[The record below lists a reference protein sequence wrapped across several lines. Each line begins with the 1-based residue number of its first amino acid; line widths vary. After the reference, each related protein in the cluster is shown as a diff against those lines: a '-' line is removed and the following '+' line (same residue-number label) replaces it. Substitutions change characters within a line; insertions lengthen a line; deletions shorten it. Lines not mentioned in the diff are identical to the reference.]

1 LALNSAPEA
10 QSRSIVIYHEAMPF
24 DPKRLRKIFAGGAVF
39 VFVVAL
45 GFILHGF
52 FKVQEA
58 IPDTSKNIPLGV
70 EKSATGF
77 NLSKSEGGKT
87 LFTIHAASVQQY
99 KEGGRA
105 ALHDV
110 SITVFG
116 RNQDRSDQIYGADF
130 AYDPAAKVVSAE
142 GEVRIDLEAVSALPP
157 AAGQPPAAETKNLIH
172 VKTSALTFNENT
184 GIAQT
189 KAAIEFRVPEGSG
202 SAVGATYDSHGGVLT
217 LKSAVRITS
226 TGPRKATITGQSATV
241 TKNPSRIVMQSAKVE
256 EAQRI
261 ISADKVT
268 VFMGEDS
275 NIERVVGSGN
285 LHASST
291 GAKAYEIN
299 APEGELEMADANQ
312 ARRGVLSG
320 GVTFA
325 SKGDSPAE
333 GRAGKILLTFGTGN
347 RLAKARAQDSVQLK
361 QGPAGKSQELHA
373 AALDLSVKDGRRLE
387 KAVTSGGPAEIV
399 REQAPGKTT
408 ISAGHF
414 ETVFNDQNRPVSLY
428 GTPDAKIVD
437 TVPGKPDRILT
448 SRELTAKFNDK
459 GEIISADQT
468 GDFHYQEGTQTASAE
483 RARYAAAEE
492 TILLSGSPRV
502 VDATQGVTLT
512 ADSIQLNRK
521 TRNAFAQDNVKT
533 TYSKMSAQPGGAM
546 LGSADP
552 IHVTGS
558 TATLNSATGVAR
570 YAKARLWQGP
580 NIVEAPTINFD
591 RAKRSLQAQGG
602 QGGRVASVFVQKD
615 KNGKLTPVNVTSDRL
630 SYVDAER
637 RAVFSGNVVVRAQDA
652 TITSASVQIILLPKK
667 GQTENQSASQLER
680 IEAQGDIKIEQGSR
694 KATGNKLVYTAAEEK
709 MVLTGTPG
717 KLPSIFD
724 AERGQISGDSL
735 TFFTHDGRVLVGS
748 GETSKTEIPNRIPDA
763 GKK

>member
-1 LALNSAPEA
+1 
-10 QSRSIVIYHEAMPF
+10 MPF
-24 DPKRLRKIFAGGAVF
+24 DPKRLRKVFAGGAVF

-45 GFILHGF
+45 GFYLHGV
-52 FKVQEA
+52 FKPQEA
-58 IPDTSKNIPLGV
+58 IPDTSKNIPSGV

-130 AYDPAAKVVSAE
+130 AYDPVAKVVSAE
-142 GEVRIDLEAVSALPP
+142 GEVRIDLEAVSAAATP
-157 AAGQPPAAETKNLIH
+157 AGGPAAETKNLIH

-189 KAAIEFRVPEGSG
+189 KAAIEFRVSEGNG
-202 SAVGATYDSHGGVLT
+202 SAMGATYDSHGGVLT

-226 TGPRKATITGQSATV
+226 TGPRQATITGQSATI
-241 TKNPSRIVMQSAKVE
+241 TKNPTRVVMQYAKVE
-256 EAQRI
+256 ELQRV

-268 VFMGEDS
+268 VFMNDDN
-275 NIERVVGSGN
+275 NIERVVGTGN

-291 GAKAYEIN
+291 GAKAFEIN
-299 APEGELEMADANQ
+299 ALEGELEMADENQ
-312 ARRGVLSG
+312 AQRGVLSG
-320 GVTFA
+320 GVTFL

-333 GRAGKILLTFGTGN
+333 GKAGKILLAFGAGN
-347 RLAKARAQDSVQLK
+347 RLTKARAQDSVQLK

-387 KAVTSGGPAEIV
+387 KAITSGGPAEIV
-399 REQAPGKTT
+399 REQTPGKTT

-414 ETVFNDQNRPVSLY
+414 ETIFNDQNRPVSLY
-428 GTPDAKIVD
+428 GTPDTKIVD

-448 SRELTAKFNDK
+448 SRELTAKFNEK
-459 GEIISADQT
+459 GEIVSADQT
-468 GDFHYQEGTQTASAE
+468 GDFHYQEGTQTASSE
-483 RARYAAAEE
+483 RARYSAAEE
-492 TILLSGSPRV
+492 MILLSGSPRV
-502 VDATQGVTLT
+502 VDASQGISLT
-512 ADSIQLNRK
+512 ADSIELNRK
-521 TRNAFAQDNVKT
+521 TRSAFAQDNVKT
-533 TYSKMSAQPGGAM
+533 TYSKMGAQPGGAM

-558 TATLNSATGVAR
+558 TATMNSATGVAR

-580 NIVEAPTINFD
+580 NIVEAPTISFD
-591 RAKRSLQAQGG
+591 RTKRSLQAQGG
-602 QGGRVASVFVQKD
+602 QGGHVASVFVQKD
-615 KNGKLTPVNVTSDRL
+615 KNGKLTPVNVTSDQL

-652 TITSASVQIILLPKK
+652 TITSDSVQVILLPKK
-667 GQTENQSASQLER
+667 GQAENQSASQLER

-694 KATGNKLVYTAAEEK
+694 KAAGNKLVYTAAEEK

-763 GKK
+763 SKK

>member
-1 LALNSAPEA
+1 MA
-10 QSRSIVIYHEAMPF
+10 F

-39 VFVVAL
+39 VFIIAL
-45 GFILHGF
+45 GFYLHGV
-52 FKVQEA
+52 FKPQEV
-58 IPDTSKNIPLGV
+58 IPDTHTNIPSGV

-130 AYDPAAKVVSAE
+130 AYDPAAKVVTAE
-142 GEVRIDLEAVSALPP
+142 GEVRIDLEAVSA
-157 AAGQPPAAETKNLIH
+157 AATPGGGPAAETKNLIH
-172 VKTSALTFNENT
+172 VKTSGLTFNENT

-189 KAAIEFRVPEGSG
+189 KAAIEFRVPEGDG

-217 LKSAVRITS
+217 LRSAVRLTS
-226 TGPRKATITGQSATV
+226 TGPRKATITGQSAII
-241 TKNPSRIVMQSAKVE
+241 TKNPSKVVMQSAKVE
-256 EAQRI
+256 EPQRV

-268 VFMGEDS
+268 VFLNEDN

-285 LHASST
+285 LHAVST
-291 GAKAYEIN
+291 GAKAFEIN
-299 APEGELEMADANQ
+299 APEGELEMAEANQ
-312 ARRGVLSG
+312 ARKGVLSG

-333 GRAGKILLTFGTGN
+333 GKAGKILLTFGAANQLT
-347 RLAKARAQDSVQLK
+347 KARAEESVQLK
-361 QGPAGKSQELHA
+361 QGPAGKSQELHTV
-373 AALDLSVKDGRRLE
+373 ALDISVKNGRKLE

-428 GTPDAKIVD
+428 GTPDAKIID
-437 TVPGKPDRILT
+437 AVPGKPDRVLT
-448 SRELTAKFNDK
+448 SHELTAKFNDK
-459 GEIISADQT
+459 GEIVSADQT
-468 GDFHYQEGTQTASAE
+468 GDFHYQEGTETASAE
-483 RARYAAAEE
+483 RAKYAAAEE

-502 VDATQGVTLT
+502 VDATQGIALT

-533 TYSKMSAQPGGAM
+533 TYSKMTAQPGGAM

-558 TATLNSATGVAR
+558 SATMNSATGVAR
-570 YAKARLWQGP
+570 YTKARLWQGP
-580 NIVEAPTINFD
+580 NIVEAPTISFD
-591 RAKRSLQAQGG
+591 RTKRSLQAQGG
-602 QGGRVASVFVQKD
+602 QSGHVASVFVQKD

-630 SYVDAER
+630 SYVDTER
-637 RAVFSGNVVVRAQDA
+637 KAVFSGNVVVRAQDV
-652 TITSASVQIILLPKK
+652 TITSATVQVILLPNKNQAQN
-667 GQTENQSASQLER
+667 QTASQLDR

-694 KATGNKLVYTAAEEK
+694 KAAGNKLVYTAAEEK
-709 MVLTGTPG
+709 MVLTGTPE

-748 GETSKTEIPNRIPDA
+748 GETSKTETPNRIPDA
-763 GKK
+763 SKK

>member
-1 LALNSAPEA
+1 MA
-10 QSRSIVIYHEAMPF
+10 F
-24 DPKRLRKIFAGGAVF
+24 DPKRLRIIFAGGAVF

-45 GFILHGF
+45 GFYLHGV
-52 FKVQEA
+52 FKPQEV
-58 IPDTSKNIPLGV
+58 IPAAPKNIPSGV

-99 KEGGRA
+99 KEGGKA

-110 SITVFG
+110 TITVFG

-130 AYDPAAKVVSAE
+130 AYDPAAKIVTAE
-142 GEVRIDLEAVSALPP
+142 GEVRIDLEAVSSAATP
-157 AAGQPPAAETKNLIH
+157 AGGAAAETKDLIH

-189 KAAIEFRVPEGSG
+189 KAAIEFRVPEANG

-217 LKSAVRITS
+217 LKSAVRVTS
-226 TGPRKATITGQSATV
+226 TGPRKATITGQSATI
-241 TKNPSRIVMQSAKVE
+241 TKNPSKVVMQYARVE
-256 EAQRI
+256 EPQRVV
-261 ISADKVT
+261 SADKVT
-268 VFMGEDS
+268 VFMNDD
-275 NIERVVGSGN
+275 NDIERVVGSGN
-285 LHASST
+285 LHAVSR
-291 GAKAYEIN
+291 GAKAFEVS

-312 ARRGVLSG
+312 ARKGILSG

-333 GRAGKILLTFGTGN
+333 GKAGKILLTFGDGN
-347 RLAKARAQDSVQLK
+347 RLTKARAEDSVQLK

-373 AALDLSVKDGRRLE
+373 AALDVSVKNGRKLE

-437 TVPGKPDRILT
+437 TVPGKPDRVL
-448 SRELTAKFNDK
+448 SSHELTAKFNDK
-459 GEIISADQT
+459 GEIVSADQS

-483 RARYAAAEE
+483 RAKYMAADE

-502 VDATQGVTLT
+502 VDATQGITLT

-558 TATLNSATGVAR
+558 SATMNSATGVAR

-580 NIVEAPTINFD
+580 NIVEAPTISFD
-591 RAKRSLQAQGG
+591 RTKRSLQAQSG
-602 QGGRVASVFVQKD
+602 QGGHVASVFVQKD

-637 RAVFSGNVVVRAQDA
+637 RAVFSGNVIVRAQDVS
-652 TITSASVQIILLPKK
+652 ITSATVQVILLPNKSQAQN
-667 GQTENQSASQLER
+667 QTASQLDR
-680 IEAQGDIKIEQGSR
+680 IEAQGDIKIEQGGR

-709 MVLTGTPG
+709 MVLTGTPE

-748 GETSKTEIPNRIPDA
+748 GETSKAETPNRIPDA
-763 GKK
+763 SKK

>member
-1 LALNSAPEA
+1 
-10 QSRSIVIYHEAMPF
+10 MPF
-24 DPKRLRKIFAGGAVF
+24 DPKRLRKVFAGGAVF
-39 VFVVAL
+39 VFIVAL
-45 GFILHGF
+45 GFYLHGV
-52 FKVQEA
+52 FKPQEA
-58 IPDTSKNIPLGV
+58 IPDTPKNIPSGV

-130 AYDPAAKVVSAE
+130 AYDPVAKVVSAE
-142 GEVRIDLEAVSALPP
+142 GEVRIDLEAVSA
-157 AAGQPPAAETKNLIH
+157 AATPSGGPAAETKNLIH

-189 KAAIEFRVPEGSG
+189 KAAIEFRVPEGNG

-226 TGPRKATITGQSATV
+226 TGPRKATITGQSATI
-241 TKNPSRIVMQSAKVE
+241 TKNPTRVVMQYAKVE
-256 EAQRI
+256 ELQRV

-268 VFMGEDS
+268 VFMSDDN
-275 NIERVVGSGN
+275 NIERVVGTGN

-291 GAKAYEIN
+291 GAKAFEIN
-299 APEGELEMADANQ
+299 APEGELEMAVANQ
-312 ARRGVLSG
+312 AQRGVLSG
-320 GVTFA
+320 GVTFL

-333 GRAGKILLTFGTGN
+333 GKAGKILLAFGAGN
-347 RLAKARAQDSVQLK
+347 RLTKARAQDSVQLK

-387 KAVTSGGPAEIV
+387 KAVTSGGPAEII
-399 REQAPGKTT
+399 REQTPGKTT

-414 ETVFNDQNRPVSLY
+414 ETIFNDQNRPVSLY
-428 GTPDAKIVD
+428 GTPDTKIVD
-437 TVPGKPDRILT
+437 TVPGKPDRVLT

-459 GEIISADQT
+459 GEIVSADQT
-468 GDFHYQEGTQTASAE
+468 GDFHYQEGTQTASSE
-483 RARYAAAEE
+483 RAKYSAAEE
-492 TILLSGSPRV
+492 MILLSGSPRV
-502 VDATQGVTLT
+502 VDASHGITLT
-512 ADSIQLNRK
+512 ADSIELNRK

-558 TATLNSATGVAR
+558 TATMNSTTGVAR

-580 NIVEAPTINFD
+580 NIVEAPTISFD
-591 RAKRSLQAQGG
+591 RTKRSLQARGG

-615 KNGKLTPVNVTSDRL
+615 KNGKLTPVTVTSDRL

-637 RAVFSGNVVVRAQDA
+637 RAVFSGNVVVRAQDVI
-652 TITSASVQIILLPKK
+652 ITSATVQVVLLPKR
-667 GQTENQSASQLER
+667 GQAENQSASQLER
-680 IEAQGDIKIEQGSR
+680 IEAQGDIQIEQGSR
-694 KATGNKLVYTAAEEK
+694 KATGNKLVYTAADEK

-763 GKK
+763 SKK

>member
-1 LALNSAPEA
+1 M
-10 QSRSIVIYHEAMPF
+10 VF
-24 DPKRLRKIFAGGAVF
+24 DPKRLRKLFAGGAVL

-45 GFILHGF
+45 GFYLRGF
-52 FKVQEA
+52 VKPQET
-58 IPDTSKNIPLGV
+58 IPDTPKNIPSGV
-70 EKSATGF
+70 ERSATGF

-105 ALHDV
+105 VLHDV

-130 AYDPAAKVVSAE
+130 AYDPAAKIVSAE
-142 GEVRIDLEAVSALPP
+142 GEVRIDLEAVSAMAANP
-157 AAGQPPAAETKNLIH
+157 ANGPAAETKNLIH

-189 KAAIEFRVPEGSG
+189 KAAIEFRVPEGNG

-217 LKSAVRITS
+217 LKSAVRLTS
-226 TGPRKATITGQSATV
+226 TGLRKATITGQNATI
-241 TKNPSRIVMQSAKVE
+241 TKNPSKIVMQSAKVE
-256 EAQRI
+256 ELQRV

-268 VFMGEDS
+268 VFLDDDK

-291 GAKAYEIN
+291 GAKAFEIN
-299 APEGELEMADANQ
+299 APEGELEMAGANQ

-320 GVTFA
+320 GVTFL
-325 SKGDSPAE
+325 SKSDSPAE
-333 GRAGKILLTFGTGN
+333 GKAGRILLTFGGGN
-347 RLAKARAQDSVQLK
+347 QLTKARAEDSVQLK
-361 QGPAGKSQELHA
+361 QGQAGKSQELHA
-373 AALDLSVKDGRRLE
+373 VALDLSVKDGRRLE
-387 KAVTSGGPAEIV
+387 KAVTSAGPAEII
-399 REQAPGKTT
+399 REQASGKTT

-414 ETVFNDQNRPVSLY
+414 ETAFNDQNRPVSLY

-468 GDFHYQEGTQTASAE
+468 GSFHYQEGTQTASAE
-483 RARYAAAEE
+483 RAKYEAADEM
-492 TILLSGSPRV
+492 IMLSGSPRV
-502 VDATQGVTLT
+502 VDATQGIILT
-512 ADSIQLNRK
+512 ADTIQLNRK
-521 TRNAFAQDNVKT
+521 TRKAFAQNNVKT

-558 TATLNSATGVAR
+558 SANLNSATGVAR
-570 YAKARLWQGP
+570 YTKARLWQGP
-580 NIVEAPTINFD
+580 NIVEAPTISFD
-591 RAKRSLQAQGG
+591 RTKRGLQAQGG
-602 QGGRVASVFVQKD
+602 QGGHVASVFVQKD

-652 TITSASVQIILLPKK
+652 TISSASVQVILLPKN
-667 GQTENQSASQLER
+667 GQAENQSASQLER

-694 KATGNKLVYTAAEEK
+694 KAAGNKLVYTAAEEK

-735 TFFTHDGRVLVGS
+735 TFFTRDGRVLVGN

-763 GKK
+763 SKK

>member
-1 LALNSAPEA
+1 
-10 QSRSIVIYHEAMPF
+10 MPF
-24 DPKRLRKIFAGGAVF
+24 DPKRLRKVFAGGAVM
-39 VFVVAL
+39 VFIIAL
-45 GFILHGF
+45 GFYLHGF
-52 FKVQEA
+52 FNPQETL
-58 IPDTSKNIPLGV
+58 PDTPKNIPSGV

-130 AYDPAAKVVSAE
+130 AYDPAAKVVTAE
-142 GEVRIDLEAVSALPP
+142 GEVRIDLEAVSASTTL
-157 AAGQPPAAETKNLIH
+157 GQPSAAETKNLIH
-172 VKTSALTFNENT
+172 VKTSGLTFNENT

-189 KAAIEFRVPEGSG
+189 KAAIEFRVPEGNG

-217 LKSAVRITS
+217 LKSAVRLTS
-226 TGPRKATITGQSATV
+226 TRPRKATITGQSATI
-241 TKNPSRIVMQSAKVE
+241 TKNPSKVVMQSAKVE
-256 EAQRI
+256 ELQRV

-268 VFMGEDS
+268 VFLGDDN
-275 NIERVVGSGN
+275 NIERVIGSGN
-285 LHASST
+285 LHAVST
-291 GAKAYEIN
+291 GAKPFEVS
-299 APEGELEMADANQ
+299 APEGELEMADGNQ

-333 GRAGKILLTFGTGN
+333 GKAGRILLTFGAEN
-347 RLAKARAQDSVQLK
+347 RLSKARAQDSVQLK

-373 AALDLSVKDGRRLE
+373 VALDLSVKDGRRLE

-414 ETVFNDQNRPVSLY
+414 ETLFNDQNRPVSLY

-437 TVPGKPDRILT
+437 TAPGKPDRILT

-483 RARYAAAEE
+483 RAKYAAAEE

-502 VDATQGVTLT
+502 IDANQGITLT

-521 TRNAFAQDNVKT
+521 TRNASAQDNVKT
-533 TYSKMSAQPGGAM
+533 TYSKMTAQPGGAM

-558 TATLNSATGVAR
+558 SATMNSGTGVAR
-570 YAKARLWQGP
+570 YTKARLWQGP
-580 NIVEAPTINFD
+580 NIVEAPTISFD
-591 RAKRSLQAQGG
+591 RTKRSLQAQGG
-602 QGGRVASVFVQKD
+602 QGGQVASVFVQKD

-630 SYVDAER
+630 SYVDADR
-637 RAVFSGNVVVRAQDA
+637 RAVFNGNVVVRAQDVTISSA
-652 TITSASVQIILLPKK
+652 TVQVILLPNKSQ
-667 GQTENQSASQLER
+667 GQNQTASQLDR

-694 KATGNKLVYTAAEEK
+694 KAGWEQALIY
-709 MVLTGTPG
+709 
-717 KLPSIFD
+717 
-724 AERGQISGDSL
+724 RC
-735 TFFTHDGRVLVGS
+735 
-748 GETSKTEIPNRIPDA
+748 
-763 GKK
+763 

>member
-1 LALNSAPEA
+1 
-10 QSRSIVIYHEAMPF
+10 MPF

-39 VFVVAL
+39 VFVIAL
-45 GFILHGF
+45 GFYLRGI
-52 FKVQEA
+52 FKPQET
-58 IPDTSKNIPLGV
+58 IPDTPRNIPSGV

-130 AYDPAAKVVSAE
+130 AYDPVAKVVSAE
-142 GEVRIDLEAVSALPP
+142 GEVRIDLEAVSTAATP
-157 AAGQPPAAETKNLIH
+157 AAGPAEETRNLIH

-189 KAAIEFRVPEGSG
+189 KAAIEFRVPEGNG

-226 TGPRKATITGQSATV
+226 TGPRKATITGQSATI

-256 EAQRI
+256 ELQRV

-268 VFMGEDS
+268 VFMGDDN

-291 GAKAYEIN
+291 GAKAFEIN
-299 APEGELEMADANQ
+299 APEGELEMAGANQ
-312 ARRGVLSG
+312 ARRGILSG

-325 SKGDSPAE
+325 SKGNSPAE
-333 GRAGKILLTFGTGN
+333 GKAGKILLTFAADN
-347 RLAKARAQDSVQLK
+347 RLSKARAEDSVQLK

-373 AALDLSVKDGRRLE
+373 VALDLSVKDGRRLE

-399 REQAPGKTT
+399 RDQAPGKTT

-437 TVPGKPDRILT
+437 SVPGKPDRILT

-483 RARYAAAEE
+483 RAKYAAAEE
-492 TILLSGSPRV
+492 TIVLSGSPRV
-502 VDATQGVTLT
+502 IDANQGITLT
-512 ADSIQLNRK
+512 AESIQLNRK
-521 TRNAFAQDNVKT
+521 SRNAFAQDNVKT
-533 TYSKMSAQPGGAM
+533 TYSKMGAQPGGAM

-558 TATLNSATGVAR
+558 SATMNSATGVAR
-570 YAKARLWQGP
+570 YTKARLWQGP
-580 NIVEAPTINFD
+580 NIVEAPTISFD
-591 RAKRSLQAQGG
+591 RTKRSLQAQGG

-637 RAVFSGNVVVRAQDA
+637 RAVFSGNVVVHAQDA
-652 TITSASVQIILLPKK
+652 MITSATVQVILLPKK
-667 GQTENQSASQLER
+667 GQAENQSASQLER

-709 MVLTGTPG
+709 MVLTGTPE

-735 TFFTHDGRVLVGS
+735 TFFTHDGRVLVDS

>member
-1 LALNSAPEA
+1 
-10 QSRSIVIYHEAMPF
+10 MPF

-39 VFVVAL
+39 VFVIAL
-45 GFILHGF
+45 GFYLRGI
-52 FKVQEA
+52 FKPQET
-58 IPDTSKNIPLGV
+58 IPDTPRNIPSGV

-130 AYDPAAKVVSAE
+130 AYDPVAKVVSAE
-142 GEVRIDLEAVSALPP
+142 GEVRIDLEAVSTAATP
-157 AAGQPPAAETKNLIH
+157 AAGSAEETRNLIH

-189 KAAIEFRVPEGSG
+189 KAAIEFRVPEGNG

-226 TGPRKATITGQSATV
+226 TGPRKATITGQSATI
-241 TKNPSRIVMQSAKVE
+241 TKNPSRIVMQSAKAE
-256 EAQRI
+256 ELQRV

-268 VFMGEDS
+268 VFMDDDN

-291 GAKAYEIN
+291 GAKAFEIN
-299 APEGELEMADANQ
+299 APEGELEMAGANQ
-312 ARRGVLSG
+312 ARRGILSG

-325 SKGDSPAE
+325 SKGNSPAE
-333 GRAGKILLTFGTGN
+333 GKAGKILLTFAADN
-347 RLAKARAQDSVQLK
+347 RLSKARAEDSVQLK

-373 AALDLSVKDGRRLE
+373 VALDLSVKDGRRLE

-437 TVPGKPDRILT
+437 SVPGKPDRILK

-483 RARYAAAEE
+483 RAKYAAAEE
-492 TILLSGSPRV
+492 TIVLSVSPRV
-502 VDATQGVTLT
+502 IDANQGITLT
-512 ADSIQLNRK
+512 AESIQLNRK
-521 TRNAFAQDNVKT
+521 SRNAFAQDNVKT
-533 TYSKMSAQPGGAM
+533 TYSKMGAQPGGAM

-558 TATLNSATGVAR
+558 SATMNSSTGVAR
-570 YAKARLWQGP
+570 YTKARLWQGP
-580 NIVEAPTINFD
+580 NIVEAPTISFD
-591 RAKRSLQAQGG
+591 RTKRSLQAQGG

-637 RAVFSGNVVVRAQDA
+637 RAVFSGNVVVHAQDA
-652 TITSASVQIILLPKK
+652 MITSATVQVILLPKK
-667 GQTENQSASQLER
+667 GQAENQSASQLER

-709 MVLTGTPG
+709 MVLTGTPE

-735 TFFTHDGRVLVGS
+735 TFFTHDGRVLVDS

>member
-1 LALNSAPEA
+1 M
-10 QSRSIVIYHEAMPF
+10 VF
-24 DPKRLRKIFAGGAVF
+24 DPKRLRKLFAGGAVL

-45 GFILHGF
+45 GFYLRGF
-52 FKVQEA
+52 VKPQET
-58 IPDTSKNIPLGV
+58 IPDTPKNIPSGV
-70 EKSATGF
+70 ERSATGF

-105 ALHDV
+105 VLHDV

-130 AYDPAAKVVSAE
+130 AYDPAAKIVSAE
-142 GEVRIDLEAVSALPP
+142 GEVRIDLEAVSAIAANP
-157 AAGQPPAAETKNLIH
+157 ANGPAAETKNLIH

-189 KAAIEFRVPEGSG
+189 KAAIEFRVPEGNG

-217 LKSAVRITS
+217 LKSAVRLTS
-226 TGPRKATITGQSATV
+226 TGLRKATITGQNATI
-241 TKNPSRIVMQSAKVE
+241 TKNPSKIVMQSAKVE
-256 EAQRI
+256 ELQRV

-268 VFMGEDS
+268 VFLDDDN

-291 GAKAYEIN
+291 GAKAFEIN
-299 APEGELEMADANQ
+299 APEGELEMAGANQ

-320 GVTFA
+320 GVTFL
-325 SKGDSPAE
+325 SKSDSPAE
-333 GRAGKILLTFGTGN
+333 GKAGRILLTFGGGN
-347 RLAKARAQDSVQLK
+347 QLTKARAEDSVQLK
-361 QGPAGKSQELHA
+361 QGQAGKSQELHA
-373 AALDLSVKDGRRLE
+373 VALDLSVKDGRRLE
-387 KAVTSGGPAEIV
+387 KAVTSAGPAEII
-399 REQAPGKTT
+399 REQASGKTT

-414 ETVFNDQNRPVSLY
+414 ETAFNDQNRPVSLY

-468 GDFHYQEGTQTASAE
+468 GSFHYQEGTQTASAE
-483 RARYAAAEE
+483 RAKYEAADEM
-492 TILLSGSPRV
+492 IMLSGSPRV
-502 VDATQGVTLT
+502 VDATQGIILT
-512 ADSIQLNRK
+512 ADTIQLNRK
-521 TRNAFAQDNVKT
+521 TRKAFAQNNVKT

-558 TATLNSATGVAR
+558 SANLNSATGVAR
-570 YAKARLWQGP
+570 YTKARLWQGP
-580 NIVEAPTINFD
+580 NIVEAPTISFD
-591 RAKRSLQAQGG
+591 RTKRGLQAQGG
-602 QGGRVASVFVQKD
+602 QGGHVASVFVQKD

-652 TITSASVQIILLPKK
+652 TISSASVQVILLPKN
-667 GQTENQSASQLER
+667 GQAENQSASQLER

-694 KATGNKLVYTAAEEK
+694 KAAGNKLVYTAAEEK

-735 TFFTHDGRVLVGS
+735 TFFTHDGRVLVGN

-763 GKK
+763 SKK

>member
-1 LALNSAPEA
+1 
-10 QSRSIVIYHEAMPF
+10 MPF
-24 DPKRLRKIFAGGAVF
+24 DPKRLRKVFAGGAVM
-39 VFVVAL
+39 VFVIAL
-45 GFILHGF
+45 GFYLRGF
-52 FKVQEA
+52 FKPQETL
-58 IPDTSKNIPLGV
+58 PDTPKNIPSGV

-116 RNQDRSDQIYGADF
+116 RNQDRSDQIYGSDF
-130 AYDPAAKVVSAE
+130 AYDPAAKVVTAE
-142 GEVRIDLEAVSALPP
+142 GEVRIDLEAVSASTTP
-157 AAGQPPAAETKNLIH
+157 GQPSAAETKNLIH
-172 VKTSALTFNENT
+172 VKTSGLTFNENT

-189 KAAIEFRVPEGSG
+189 KAAIEFRVPEGNG

-217 LKSAVRITS
+217 LKSAVRLTS
-226 TGPRKATITGQSATV
+226 TGPRKATITGQSATI
-241 TKNPSRIVMQSAKVE
+241 TKNPSKVVMQSAKVE
-256 EAQRI
+256 ELQRV

-268 VFMGEDS
+268 VFLGDDN

-285 LHASST
+285 LHAVST
-291 GAKAYEIN
+291 GAKPFEVS
-299 APEGELEMADANQ
+299 APEGELEMADTNQ

-333 GRAGKILLTFGTGN
+333 GKAGKILLTFGAEN
-347 RLAKARAQDSVQLK
+347 RLSKARAQDSVQLK

-373 AALDLSVKDGRRLE
+373 VALDLSVKDGHRLE
-387 KAVTSGGPAEIV
+387 KAITSGGPAEIV

-414 ETVFNDQNRPVSLY
+414 ETVFNNQNRPVSLY
-428 GTPDAKIVD
+428 GTPDAKIID
-437 TVPGKPDRILT
+437 TAPGKPDRILT
-448 SRELTAKFNDK
+448 SRELTAKFNDR

-483 RARYAAAEE
+483 RAKYVAAEE

-502 VDATQGVTLT
+502 IDSNQGITLT

-521 TRNAFAQDNVKT
+521 TRNASAQENVKT
-533 TYSKMSAQPGGAM
+533 TYSKMTAQPGGAM

-558 TATLNSATGVAR
+558 SATMNSATGVAR
-570 YAKARLWQGP
+570 YTKARLWQGP
-580 NIVEAPTINFD
+580 NIVEAPTISFD
-591 RAKRSLQAQGG
+591 RTKRSLQAQGG
-602 QGGRVASVFVQKD
+602 QSGHVASVFVQKD
-615 KNGKLTPVNVTSDRL
+615 KNGKQTPVNVTSDRL
-630 SYVDAER
+630 SYVDADR
-637 RAVFSGNVVVRAQDA
+637 RAVFSGNVVVRAQDVTISSA
-652 TITSASVQIILLPKK
+652 TVQVILLPNKSQ
-667 GQTENQSASQLER
+667 GQNQTASQLDR

-694 KATGNKLVYTAAEEK
+694 KAAGNKLLYTAAEEK
-709 MVLTGTPG
+709 MVLTGTPE

-763 GKK
+763 SKK

>member
-1 LALNSAPEA
+1 M
-10 QSRSIVIYHEAMPF
+10 VF
-24 DPKRLRKIFAGGAVF
+24 DPKRLRKLFAGGAVL

-45 GFILHGF
+45 GFYLRGF
-52 FKVQEA
+52 VKPQET
-58 IPDTSKNIPLGV
+58 IPDTPKNIPSGV
-70 EKSATGF
+70 ERSATGF

-105 ALHDV
+105 VLHDV

-130 AYDPAAKVVSAE
+130 AYDPAAKIVSAE
-142 GEVRIDLEAVSALPP
+142 GEVRIDLEAVSAMAANP
-157 AAGQPPAAETKNLIH
+157 ANGPAAETKNLIH

-189 KAAIEFRVPEGSG
+189 KAAIEFRVPEGNG

-217 LKSAVRITS
+217 LKSAVRLTS
-226 TGPRKATITGQSATV
+226 TGLRKATITGQNATI
-241 TKNPSRIVMQSAKVE
+241 TKNPSKIVMQSAKVE
-256 EAQRI
+256 ELQRV

-268 VFMGEDS
+268 VFLDDDN

-291 GAKAYEIN
+291 GAKAFEIN
-299 APEGELEMADANQ
+299 APEGELEMAGANQ

-320 GVTFA
+320 GVTFL
-325 SKGDSPAE
+325 SKSDSPAE
-333 GRAGKILLTFGTGN
+333 GKAGRILLTFGGGN
-347 RLAKARAQDSVQLK
+347 QLTKARAEDSVQLK
-361 QGPAGKSQELHA
+361 QGLAGKSQELHA
-373 AALDLSVKDGRRLE
+373 VALDLSVKDGRRLE
-387 KAVTSGGPAEIV
+387 KAVTSAGPAEII
-399 REQAPGKTT
+399 REQASGKTT

-414 ETVFNDQNRPVSLY
+414 ETAFNDQNRPVSLY

-468 GDFHYQEGTQTASAE
+468 GSFHYQEGTQTASAE
-483 RARYAAAEE
+483 RAKYEAADEM
-492 TILLSGSPRV
+492 IMLSGSPRV
-502 VDATQGVTLT
+502 VDATQGIILT
-512 ADSIQLNRK
+512 ADTIQLNRK
-521 TRNAFAQDNVKT
+521 TRKAFAQNNVKT

-558 TATLNSATGVAR
+558 SANLNSATGVAR
-570 YAKARLWQGP
+570 YTKARLWQGP
-580 NIVEAPTINFD
+580 NIVEAPTISFD
-591 RAKRSLQAQGG
+591 RTKRGLQAQGG
-602 QGGRVASVFVQKD
+602 QGGHVASVFVQKD

-652 TITSASVQIILLPKK
+652 TISSASVQVILLPKN
-667 GQTENQSASQLER
+667 GQAENQSASQLER

-694 KATGNKLVYTAAEEK
+694 KAAGNKLVYTAAEEK

-735 TFFTHDGRVLVGS
+735 TFFTRDGRVLVGN

-763 GKK
+763 SKK

>member
-1 LALNSAPEA
+1 
-10 QSRSIVIYHEAMPF
+10 MPF

-45 GFILHGF
+45 GFYLLGV
-52 FKVQEA
+52 FKPQEV
-58 IPDTSKNIPLGV
+58 IRETPKNIPSGV

-142 GEVRIDLEAVSALPP
+142 GEVRIDLEAVSASP
-157 AAGQPPAAETKNLIH
+157 ASAGQLPVAETKNLIH

-189 KAAIEFRVPEGSG
+189 KAAIEFRVPEGNG

-226 TGPRKATITGQSATV
+226 TGPRKATITGQSATI
-241 TKNPSRIVMQSAKVE
+241 TKNPSRVVMQSAKVE
-256 EAQRI
+256 ELQRV

-268 VFMGEDS
+268 VFMSDDN

-291 GAKAYEIN
+291 GAKAFEVN
-299 APEGELEMADANQ
+299 APEGELEMAGANQ

-333 GRAGKILLTFGTGN
+333 GKAGKILLTFAADN
-347 RLAKARAQDSVQLK
+347 RLSKVRAEDSVQLK

-373 AALDLSVKDGRRLE
+373 VALDLSVKDGRRLE
-387 KAVTSGGPAEIV
+387 KAITSGGPAEIV
-399 REQAPGKTT
+399 REVAPGKTT

-428 GTPDAKIVD
+428 GTPDAKIID
-437 TVPGKPDRILT
+437 SVPGKPDRILT

-459 GEIISADQT
+459 GEIISADQI

-483 RARYAAAEE
+483 RAKYVAAEE

-502 VDATQGVTLT
+502 IDASQGVTLT

-533 TYSKMSAQPGGAM
+533 TYAKLNAQPSGAM

-558 TATLNSATGVAR
+558 TVTFNSATGMGR
-570 YAKARLWQGP
+570 YTKARLWQGP
-580 NIVEAPTINFD
+580 DIVEAPTISFD
-591 RAKRSLQAQGG
+591 RMHRSLQAQGG
-602 QGGRVASVFVQKD
+602 QGGHVASVFVQKD
-615 KNGKLTPVNVTSDRL
+615 KNGKLTPVNVTSDKL
-630 SYVDAER
+630 SYVDSER
-637 RAVFSGNVVVRAQDA
+637 RAVFSGNVIVRTQD
-652 TITSASVQIILLPKK
+652 TTMTSEAIQVILLPKK
-667 GQTENQSASQLER
+667 GQAEAQSASQLER
-680 IEAQGDIKIEQGSR
+680 IEAQGDIKIEQAGR
-694 KATGNKLVYTAAEEK
+694 KATGSKLVYTAADER
-709 MVLTGTPG
+709 MVLTGTPEH
-717 KLPSIFD
+717 LPSIFD
-724 AERGQISGDSL
+724 AERGQISGNSL
-735 TFFTHDGRVLVGS
+735 TFFTHDGRVLVGG
-748 GETSKTEIPNRIPDA
+748 GETSQTQTPR
-763 GKK
+763 

>member
-1 LALNSAPEA
+1 
-10 QSRSIVIYHEAMPF
+10 MPF
-24 DPKRLRKIFAGGAVF
+24 DPKRLRKVFAGGAVF
-39 VFVVAL
+39 VFVLAL
-45 GFILHGF
+45 GFYLHGV
-52 FKVQEA
+52 FKPQDA
-58 IPDTSKNIPLGV
+58 IPDTPKNIPSGV

-130 AYDPAAKVVSAE
+130 AYDPVAKVVSAE
-142 GEVRIDLEAVSALPP
+142 GEVRIDLEAVSSAATP
-157 AAGQPPAAETKNLIH
+157 AGGPAAETRNLIH

-189 KAAIEFRVPEGSG
+189 KAAIEFRVPEGNG

-226 TGPRKATITGQSATV
+226 TGPRKATITGQSATI
-241 TKNPSRIVMQSAKVE
+241 TKNPSRIVMQSARVE
-256 EAQRI
+256 ELQRV

-268 VFMGEDS
+268 VFMSDDN

-291 GAKAYEIN
+291 GAKAFEIN
-299 APEGELEMADANQ
+299 APEGELEMTGANQ

-333 GRAGKILLTFGTGN
+333 GKAGKILLTFGAGN
-347 RLAKARAQDSVQLK
+347 RLAKARAEDSVQLK
-361 QGPAGKSQELHA
+361 QGPLGKSQELHA
-373 AALDLSVKDGRRLE
+373 VALDLSVKDGRRLE

-428 GTPDAKIVD
+428 GTPDAKVVD
-437 TVPGKPDRILT
+437 SVPGKPDRILT

-459 GEIISADQT
+459 GEIVSADQT
-468 GDFHYQEGTQTASAE
+468 GAFHYREGTQTASAE
-483 RARYAAAEE
+483 RAKYAAAEE

-502 VDATQGVTLT
+502 IDANQGITLT
-512 ADSIQLNRK
+512 ADNIQLNRK

-533 TYSKMSAQPGGAM
+533 TYSKMGAQPGGAM

-558 TATLNSATGVAR
+558 TATLNSATGIAR

-580 NIVEAPTINFD
+580 NIVEAPTISFD
-591 RAKRSLQAQGG
+591 RTKRSLQAQGG
-602 QGGRVASVFVQKD
+602 QGDHVASVFVQKD
-615 KNGKLTPVNVTSDRL
+615 KNGKLIPVNVTSDKL

-652 TITSASVQIILLPKK
+652 TITSATVQVILLPKK
-667 GQTENQSASQLER
+667 GQAQDQSASQLER

>member
-1 LALNSAPEA
+1 
-10 QSRSIVIYHEAMPF
+10 MPIN
-24 DPKRLRKIFAGGAVF
+24 PKRLRIIFAGGAVF

-45 GFILHGF
+45 GFYLQGV
-52 FKVQEA
+52 FKQQEV
-58 IPDTSKNIPLGV
+58 IPGAPKNIPSGV

-99 KEGGRA
+99 KEGGKA

-130 AYDPAAKVVSAE
+130 AYDPAAKIVTAE
-142 GEVRIDLEAVSALPP
+142 GEVRIDLEAVSSAATP
-157 AAGQPPAAETKNLIH
+157 AGGPAAETKDLIH
-172 VKTSALTFNENT
+172 VKTSGLTFNENT

-189 KAAIEFRVPEGSG
+189 KAAIEFRVPEANG

-226 TGPRKATITGQSATV
+226 TGQRKATITGQSATI
-241 TKNPSRIVMQSAKVE
+241 TKNPSKVVMQYARVE
-256 EAQRI
+256 EPQRV
-261 ISADKVT
+261 ISADQVT
-268 VFMGEDS
+268 VFINDDN

-285 LHASST
+285 LHAVST
-291 GAKAYEIN
+291 GDKAFEIS
-299 APEGELEMADANQ
+299 APAGELEMADANQ
-312 ARRGVLSG
+312 ARRGILSG
-320 GVTFA
+320 GVNFLR
-325 SKGDSPAE
+325 KGDSPAE
-333 GRAGKILLTFGTGN
+333 GKAGKILLSFGPEN
-347 RLAKARAQDSVQLK
+347 RVTKVRAEDSVTLK
-361 QGPAGKSQELHA
+361 QGPAGKSEELHA
-373 AALDLSVKDGRRLE
+373 VALDLSVKDGRRLQ
-387 KAVTSGGPAEIV
+387 KAVTSGGPAEII
-399 REQAPGKTT
+399 REQTPGKTT

-414 ETVFNDQNRPVSLY
+414 ETVFNDQNHPVSLY

-437 TVPGKPDRILT
+437 TAPGKPDRVLT

-459 GEIISADQT
+459 GEIVSADQI
-468 GDFHYQEGTQTASAE
+468 GDFHYQEGTQTASAD
-483 RARYAAAEE
+483 RAKYAAAEE
-492 TILLSGSPRV
+492 TIFLSGQPRV
-502 VDATQGVTLT
+502 VDATQGITLT

-521 TRNAFAQDNVKT
+521 TRNALAQDNVKT
-533 TYSKMSAQPGGAM
+533 TYSKMTAQPGGAM

-558 TATLNSATGVAR
+558 SATMNSATGVAR
-570 YAKARLWQGP
+570 YTKARLWQGP
-580 NIVEAPTINFD
+580 NIVEAPTISFD
-591 RAKRSLQAQGG
+591 RTKRSLQAQGG
-602 QGGRVASVFVQKD
+602 QGDHVASVFVQKD

-652 TITSASVQIILLPKK
+652 TITSATVQVILLPNKSQAQN
-667 GQTENQSASQLER
+667 QTASQLDR
-680 IEAQGDIKIEQGSR
+680 IEAQGDIKIEQGAR
-694 KATGNKLVYTAAEEK
+694 KASGNKLVYTAAEEK
-709 MVLTGTPG
+709 MVLTGTPE

-748 GETSKTEIPNRIPDA
+748 GETSKAETPNRIPDA
-763 GKK
+763 SKK

>member
-1 LALNSAPEA
+1 
-10 QSRSIVIYHEAMPF
+10 MPF

-39 VFVVAL
+39 VFVIAL
-45 GFILHGF
+45 GFYLRGI
-52 FKVQEA
+52 FKPQET
-58 IPDTSKNIPLGV
+58 IPDTPRNIPSGV

-130 AYDPAAKVVSAE
+130 AYDPVAKVVSAE
-142 GEVRIDLEAVSALPP
+142 GEVRIDLEAVSTAATP
-157 AAGQPPAAETKNLIH
+157 AAGPAEETRNLIH

-189 KAAIEFRVPEGSG
+189 KAAIEFRVPEGNG

-226 TGPRKATITGQSATV
+226 TGPRKATITGQSATI

-256 EAQRI
+256 ELQRV

-268 VFMGEDS
+268 VFMGDDN

-291 GAKAYEIN
+291 GAKAFEIN
-299 APEGELEMADANQ
+299 APEGELEMAGANQ
-312 ARRGVLSG
+312 ARRGILSG

-325 SKGDSPAE
+325 SKGNSPAA
-333 GRAGKILLTFGTGN
+333 GKAGKILLTFAADN
-347 RLAKARAQDSVQLK
+347 RLSKARAEDSVQLK

-373 AALDLSVKDGRRLE
+373 VALDLSVKDGRRLE

-399 REQAPGKTT
+399 RDQAPGKTT

-437 TVPGKPDRILT
+437 SVPGKPDRILK

-483 RARYAAAEE
+483 RAKYAAAEE
-492 TILLSGSPRV
+492 TIVLSGSPRV
-502 VDATQGVTLT
+502 IDANQDITLT
-512 ADSIQLNRK
+512 AESIQLNRK
-521 TRNAFAQDNVKT
+521 SRNAFAQDNVKT
-533 TYSKMSAQPGGAM
+533 TYSKMGAQPGGAM

-558 TATLNSATGVAR
+558 SATMNSSTGVAR
-570 YAKARLWQGP
+570 YTKARLWQGP
-580 NIVEAPTINFD
+580 NIVEAPTISFD
-591 RAKRSLQAQGG
+591 RTKRSLQAQGG

-637 RAVFSGNVVVRAQDA
+637 RAVFSGNVVVHAQDA
-652 TITSASVQIILLPKK
+652 MITSATVQVILLPKK
-667 GQTENQSASQLER
+667 GQAENQSASQLER

-709 MVLTGTPG
+709 MVLTGTPE

-735 TFFTHDGRVLVGS
+735 TFFTHDGRVLVDS

>member
-1 LALNSAPEA
+1 
-10 QSRSIVIYHEAMPF
+10 MPF

-45 GFILHGF
+45 GFYLLGV
-52 FKVQEA
+52 FKPQEV
-58 IPDTSKNIPLGV
+58 IRETPKNIPSGV

-142 GEVRIDLEAVSALPP
+142 GEVRIDLEAVSASP
-157 AAGQPPAAETKNLIH
+157 AGQLPVAETKNLIH

-189 KAAIEFRVPEGSG
+189 KAAIEFRVPEGNG

-226 TGPRKATITGQSATV
+226 TGPRKATITGQSATI
-241 TKNPSRIVMQSAKVE
+241 TKNPSRVVMQSAKVE
-256 EAQRI
+256 ELQRV

-268 VFMGEDS
+268 VFMSDDN

-291 GAKAYEIN
+291 GAKAFEVN
-299 APEGELEMADANQ
+299 APEGELEMAGANQ
-312 ARRGVLSG
+312 ARRGVLSD

-325 SKGDSPAE
+325 RKGDSPAE
-333 GRAGKILLTFGTGN
+333 GKAGKVLLTFAADN
-347 RLAKARAQDSVQLK
+347 RLSKVRAEDSVQLK

-373 AALDLSVKDGRRLE
+373 VALDLSVKDGRRLE
-387 KAVTSGGPAEIV
+387 KAITSGGPAEIV
-399 REQAPGKTT
+399 REVAPGKTT

-428 GTPDAKIVD
+428 GTPDAKIID
-437 TVPGKPDRILT
+437 SVPGKPDRILT

-459 GEIISADQT
+459 GEIISADQI

-483 RARYAAAEE
+483 RAKYAAAEE

-502 VDATQGVTLT
+502 VDDTQGITLT

-521 TRNAFAQDNVKT
+521 SRNAFAQDNVKT
-533 TYSKMSAQPGGAM
+533 TYSKMNAQPGGAM
-546 LGSADP
+546 LGSSDP

-558 TATLNSATGVAR
+558 TATLNSATG
-570 YAKARLWQGP
+570 
-580 NIVEAPTINFD
+580 
-591 RAKRSLQAQGG
+591 
-602 QGGRVASVFVQKD
+602 
-615 KNGKLTPVNVTSDRL
+615 
-630 SYVDAER
+630 
-637 RAVFSGNVVVRAQDA
+637 
-652 TITSASVQIILLPKK
+652 
-667 GQTENQSASQLER
+667 
-680 IEAQGDIKIEQGSR
+680 
-694 KATGNKLVYTAAEEK
+694 
-709 MVLTGTPG
+709 
-717 KLPSIFD
+717 
-724 AERGQISGDSL
+724 
-735 TFFTHDGRVLVGS
+735 
-748 GETSKTEIPNRIPDA
+748 
-763 GKK
+763 

>member
-1 LALNSAPEA
+1 
-10 QSRSIVIYHEAMPF
+10 MPF

-39 VFVVAL
+39 VFVIAL
-45 GFILHGF
+45 GFYLRGI
-52 FKVQEA
+52 FKPQET
-58 IPDTSKNIPLGV
+58 IPDTPRNIPSGV

-130 AYDPAAKVVSAE
+130 AYDPVAKVVSAE
-142 GEVRIDLEAVSALPP
+142 GEVRIDLEAVSTAATP
-157 AAGQPPAAETKNLIH
+157 AAGSAEETRNLIH

-189 KAAIEFRVPEGSG
+189 KAAIEFRVPEGNG

-226 TGPRKATITGQSATV
+226 TGPRKATITGQSATI

-256 EAQRI
+256 ELQRV

-268 VFMGEDS
+268 VFMGDDN

-291 GAKAYEIN
+291 GAKAFEIN
-299 APEGELEMADANQ
+299 APEGELEMAGANQ
-312 ARRGVLSG
+312 ARRGILSG

-325 SKGDSPAE
+325 SKGNSPAA
-333 GRAGKILLTFGTGN
+333 GKAGKILLTFAADN
-347 RLAKARAQDSVQLK
+347 RLSKARAEDSVQLK

-373 AALDLSVKDGRRLE
+373 VALDLSVKDGRRLE

-437 TVPGKPDRILT
+437 SVPGKPDRILT

-483 RARYAAAEE
+483 RAKYAAAEE
-492 TILLSGSPRV
+492 TIVLSVSPRV
-502 VDATQGVTLT
+502 IDANQGITLT
-512 ADSIQLNRK
+512 AESIQLNRK
-521 TRNAFAQDNVKT
+521 SRNAFAQDNVKT
-533 TYSKMSAQPGGAM
+533 TYSKMGAQPGGAM

-558 TATLNSATGVAR
+558 SATMNSSTGVAR
-570 YAKARLWQGP
+570 YTKARLWQGP
-580 NIVEAPTINFD
+580 NIVEAPTISFD
-591 RAKRSLQAQGG
+591 RTKRSLQAQGG
-602 QGGRVASVFVQKD
+602 QGSRVASVFVQKD

-637 RAVFSGNVVVRAQDA
+637 RAVFSGNVVVHAQDA
-652 TITSASVQIILLPKK
+652 MITSATVQVILLPKK
-667 GQTENQSASQLER
+667 GQAENQSASQLER

-709 MVLTGTPG
+709 MVLTGTPE

-735 TFFTHDGRVLVGS
+735 TFFTHDGRVLVDS

>member
-1 LALNSAPEA
+1 LSFTIEG
-10 QSRSIVIYHEAMPF
+10 MPF

-39 VFVVAL
+39 VFVIAL
-45 GFILHGF
+45 GFYLRGI
-52 FKVQEA
+52 FKPQET
-58 IPDTSKNIPLGV
+58 IPDTPKNIPSGV

-130 AYDPAAKVVSAE
+130 AYDPVAKVVSAE
-142 GEVRIDLEAVSALPP
+142 GEVRIDLEAVSTAATP
-157 AAGQPPAAETKNLIH
+157 AAGPAEETRNLIH

-189 KAAIEFRVPEGSG
+189 KAAIEFRVPEGNG

-226 TGPRKATITGQSATV
+226 TGPRKATITGQSATI

-256 EAQRI
+256 ELQRV

-268 VFMGEDS
+268 VFMGDDN

-291 GAKAYEIN
+291 GAKAFEIN
-299 APEGELEMADANQ
+299 APEGELEMAGANQ
-312 ARRGVLSG
+312 ARRGILSG

-325 SKGDSPAE
+325 SKGNSPAE
-333 GRAGKILLTFGTGN
+333 GKAGKILLTFAADN
-347 RLAKARAQDSVQLK
+347 RLSKARAEDSVQLK

-373 AALDLSVKDGRRLE
+373 VALDLSVKDGRRLE

-399 REQAPGKTT
+399 RDQAPGKTT

-437 TVPGKPDRILT
+437 SVPGKPDRILT

-483 RARYAAAEE
+483 RAKYAAAEE
-492 TILLSGSPRV
+492 TIVLSGSPRV
-502 VDATQGVTLT
+502 IDANQGITLT
-512 ADSIQLNRK
+512 AESIQLNRK
-521 TRNAFAQDNVKT
+521 SRNAFAQDNVKT
-533 TYSKMSAQPGGAM
+533 TYSKMGAQPGGAM

-558 TATLNSATGVAR
+558 SATMNSATGVAR
-570 YAKARLWQGP
+570 YTKARLWQGP
-580 NIVEAPTINFD
+580 NIVEAPTISFD
-591 RAKRSLQAQGG
+591 RTKRSLQAQGG

-615 KNGKLTPVNVTSDRL
+615 KDGKLTPVNVTSDRL

-637 RAVFSGNVVVRAQDA
+637 RAVFSGNVVVHAQDA
-652 TITSASVQIILLPKK
+652 MITSATVQVILLPKK
-667 GQTENQSASQLER
+667 GQAENQSASQLER

-709 MVLTGTPG
+709 MVLTGTPE

-735 TFFTHDGRVLVGS
+735 TFFTHDGRVLVDS

>member
-1 LALNSAPEA
+1 
-10 QSRSIVIYHEAMPF
+10 MPF
-24 DPKRLRKIFAGGAVF
+24 DPKRLRKVFAGGAVM
-39 VFVVAL
+39 VFVIAL
-45 GFILHGF
+45 GFYLRGF
-52 FKVQEA
+52 FKPQEA
-58 IPDTSKNIPLGV
+58 IPDTPKNIPSGV

-116 RNQDRSDQIYGADF
+116 RNQERSDQIYGADF
-130 AYDPAAKVVSAE
+130 AYDPAAKLVTAE
-142 GEVRIDLEAVSALPP
+142 GEVRIDLEAVSASTTP
-157 AAGQPPAAETKNLIH
+157 GQPSAAETKNLIH
-172 VKTSALTFNENT
+172 VKTSGLTFNENT

-189 KAAIEFRVPEGSG
+189 KAAIEFRVPEGNG

-217 LKSAVRITS
+217 LKSAVRLTS
-226 TGPRKATITGQSATV
+226 TGPRKATITGQSATI
-241 TKNPSRIVMQSAKVE
+241 TKSPSKVVMQSAKVE
-256 EAQRI
+256 ELQRV

-268 VFMGEDS
+268 VFLGGDN
-275 NIERVVGSGN
+275 NIDRVVGSGN
-285 LHASST
+285 LHAVST
-291 GAKAYEIN
+291 GAKAFEVS
-299 APEGELEMADANQ
+299 APEGELEMAGANE

-320 GVTFA
+320 GVTFT
-325 SKGDSPAE
+325 SKGDSPAD
-333 GRAGKILLTFGTGN
+333 GKAGKILLTFGAEN
-347 RLAKARAQDSVQLK
+347 RLSKARAQDSVQLK

-373 AALDLSVKDGRRLE
+373 VVLDVFVKDGRRLE
-387 KAVTSGGPAEIV
+387 KAVTSGGPAEII
-399 REQAPGKTT
+399 REQSPGKTT

-414 ETVFNDQNRPVSLY
+414 ETVFNNQNRPVSLY
-428 GTPDAKIVD
+428 GTPDAKIID
-437 TVPGKPDRILT
+437 TAPGKPDRILT

-483 RARYAAAEE
+483 RAKYAAAEE

-502 VDATQGVTLT
+502 IDANQGITLT

-533 TYSKMSAQPGGAM
+533 TYSKMTAQPGGAM

-552 IHVTGS
+552 IHITGS
-558 TATLNSATGVAR
+558 SATMNSATGVAR
-570 YAKARLWQGP
+570 YTKARLWQGP
-580 NIVEAPTINFD
+580 NIVEAPTISFD

-602 QGGRVASVFVQKD
+602 QSGHVASVFVQKD

-630 SYVDAER
+630 SYVDADR
-637 RAVFSGNVVVRAQDA
+637 RAVFSGNVVVRAQDVIISSA
-652 TITSASVQIILLPKK
+652 TVQVILLPNKSQA
-667 GQTENQSASQLER
+667 QTQTASQLDR
-680 IEAQGDIKIEQGSR
+680 IEAQGDIKIEQGGR
-694 KATGNKLVYTAAEEK
+694 KATGNKLMYTAAEEK
-709 MVLTGTPG
+709 MVLTGTPE

-735 TFFTHDGRVLVGS
+735 TFFTHDGRVLVGG
-748 GETSKTEIPNRIPDA
+748 GETSKTETPNRIPDA
-763 GKK
+763 SKK

>member
-1 LALNSAPEA
+1 
-10 QSRSIVIYHEAMPF
+10 MPF

-39 VFVVAL
+39 VFVIAL
-45 GFILHGF
+45 GFYLRGI
-52 FKVQEA
+52 FKPQET
-58 IPDTSKNIPLGV
+58 IPDTPRNIPSGV

-130 AYDPAAKVVSAE
+130 AYDPVAKVVSAE
-142 GEVRIDLEAVSALPP
+142 GEVRIDLEAVSTAATP
-157 AAGQPPAAETKNLIH
+157 AAGPAEETRNLIH

-189 KAAIEFRVPEGSG
+189 KAAIEFRVPEGNG

-226 TGPRKATITGQSATV
+226 TGPRKATITGQSATI

-256 EAQRI
+256 ELQRA

-268 VFMGEDS
+268 VFMGDDN

-291 GAKAYEIN
+291 GAKAFEIN
-299 APEGELEMADANQ
+299 APEGELEMAGANQ
-312 ARRGVLSG
+312 ARRGILSG

-325 SKGDSPAE
+325 SKGNSPAE
-333 GRAGKILLTFGTGN
+333 GKAGKILLTFAADN
-347 RLAKARAQDSVQLK
+347 RLSKARAEDSVQLK

-373 AALDLSVKDGRRLE
+373 VALDLSVKDGRRLE

-399 REQAPGKTT
+399 RDQAPGKTT

-437 TVPGKPDRILT
+437 SVPGKPDRILK

-483 RARYAAAEE
+483 RAKYAAAEE
-492 TILLSGSPRV
+492 TIVLSGSPRV
-502 VDATQGVTLT
+502 IDANQGITLT
-512 ADSIQLNRK
+512 AESIQLNRK
-521 TRNAFAQDNVKT
+521 SRNAFAQDNVKT
-533 TYSKMSAQPGGAM
+533 TYSKMGAQPGGAM

-558 TATLNSATGVAR
+558 SATMNSSTGVAR
-570 YAKARLWQGP
+570 YTKARLWQGP
-580 NIVEAPTINFD
+580 NIVEAPTISFD
-591 RAKRSLQAQGG
+591 RTKRSLQAQGG

-637 RAVFSGNVVVRAQDA
+637 RAVFSGNVVVHAQDA
-652 TITSASVQIILLPKK
+652 MITSATVQVILLPKK
-667 GQTENQSASQLER
+667 GQAENQSASQLER

-709 MVLTGTPG
+709 MVLTGTPE

-735 TFFTHDGRVLVGS
+735 TFFTHDGRVLVDS

>member
-1 LALNSAPEA
+1 VLRGSAVRVYCHLPLR
-10 QSRSIVIYHEAMPF
+10 QMPF
-24 DPKRLRKIFAGGAVF
+24 DPKRLRKIFAGGAVL

-45 GFILHGF
+45 GFYLHGVI
-52 FKVQEA
+52 KPQET
-58 IPDTSKNIPLGV
+58 IPDTPKNIPSGV

-116 RNQDRSDQIYGADF
+116 RNQDRSDQIYGSDF
-130 AYDPAAKVVSAE
+130 AYDPAAKVVTAE
-142 GEVRIDLEAVSALPP
+142 GEVRIDLEAISASTAP
-157 AAGQPPAAETKNLIH
+157 AGQPPAAETKNLIH
-172 VKTSALTFNENT
+172 VKTSGLTFNENT

-189 KAAIEFRVPEGSG
+189 KAAIEFRVPEGNG

-217 LKSAVRITS
+217 LNSAVRLTS
-226 TGPRKATITGQSATV
+226 TGPRKATITGQSATI
-241 TKNPSRIVMQSAKVE
+241 TKNPSRVVMQSARLE
-256 EAQRI
+256 ESQRV
-261 ISADKVT
+261 ISADKIT
-268 VFMGEDS
+268 VFIGDDN

-285 LHASST
+285 LRAVST
-291 GAKAYEIN
+291 GAKAFEVN

-312 ARRGVLSG
+312 ARRGILSG

-333 GRAGKILLTFGTGN
+333 GKAGKILLTFGAEN
-347 RLAKARAQDSVQLK
+347 RLTKARAQDSVQLK

-373 AALDLSVKDGRRLE
+373 VALDLSVKDGRRLE

-399 REQAPGKTT
+399 REQTTGRTT

-414 ETVFNDQNRPVSLY
+414 ETIFNDQNRPVSLY

-437 TVPGKPDRILT
+437 AVSGKPDRILT

-459 GEIISADQT
+459 GEIVSADQT

-483 RARYAAAEE
+483 RAKYAAADE
-492 TILLSGSPRV
+492 TIVLSGSPRV
-502 VDATQGVTLT
+502 VDANQGITVT

-533 TYSKMSAQPGGAM
+533 TYSKMNAQPGGAM

-558 TATLNSATGVAR
+558 TATMNSVTGVGR
-570 YAKARLWQGP
+570 YTKARLWQGP
-580 NIVEAPTINFD
+580 NIVEAPTISFD
-591 RAKRSLQAQGG
+591 RTKRSLQAQGG
-602 QGGRVASVFVQKD
+602 QGGHVASVFVQKD
-615 KNGKLTPVNVTSDRL
+615 KNGKLTPVNVTSERL

-652 TITSASVQIILLPKK
+652 IITSATVQIILLPKK
-667 GQTENQSASQLER
+667 GQAENQGASQLER

-694 KATGNKLVYTAAEEK
+694 KASGNKLVYTAAEEK
-709 MVLTGTPG
+709 MVLTGTPA

-735 TFFTHDGRVLVGS
+735 TFFTHDGRVLVGG

>member
-1 LALNSAPEA
+1 
-10 QSRSIVIYHEAMPF
+10 MPL

-39 VFVVAL
+39 VLVVAV
-45 GFILHGF
+45 GFYLRGIFSEQTVIH
-52 FKVQEA
+52 
-58 IPDTSKNIPLGV
+58 DTPRNIPSGV

-130 AYDPAAKVVSAE
+130 AYDPVAKVVTAE
-142 GEVRIDLEAVSALPP
+142 GEVRIDLEANSAAATP
-157 AAGQPPAAETKNLIH
+157 AGQTPAAETRNLIH
-172 VKTSALTFNENT
+172 VKTSGLTFNENT

-189 KAAIEFRVPEGSG
+189 RAAIEFRVPEGNG

-217 LKSAVRITS
+217 LKSAVRIIS
-226 TGPRKATITGQSATV
+226 TGQRKATITGQSATI
-241 TKNPSRIVMQSAKVE
+241 TKNPSKVVMQSARVE
-256 EAQRI
+256 EPQRV

-268 VFMGEDS
+268 VLMGDDN
-275 NIERVVGSGN
+275 NIERIVGSGN
-285 LHASST
+285 LHAASS
-291 GAKAYEIN
+291 GAKAFEVN
-299 APEGELEMADANQ
+299 APEGELLMGDANQ
-312 ARRGVLSG
+312 ARSGVLSG

-325 SKGDSPAE
+325 SKGDSPTE
-333 GRAGKILLTFGTGN
+333 GKAGKILLSFGAGN
-347 RLAKARAQDSVQLK
+347 RLTKARAQDSVQLK

-373 AALDLSVKDGRRLE
+373 VALDLSVKEGRRLE
-387 KAVTSGGPAEIV
+387 RAVTSGGPAEIV
-399 REQAPGKTT
+399 REQATGKTT

-414 ETVFNDQNRPVSLY
+414 ETAFNDQNRPVSLY
-428 GTPDAKIVD
+428 GAPDAKIVD
-437 TVPGKPDRILT
+437 SVSGKPDRILS
-448 SRELTAKFNDK
+448 SRELTAKFNEK
-459 GEIISADQT
+459 GEIVSADQN

-483 RARYAAAEE
+483 RAKYAAAEE

-533 TYSKMSAQPGGAM
+533 TYSKMNAQPGGAM

-558 TATLNSATGVAR
+558 TVTLNSATGVAR

-580 NIVEAPTINFD
+580 NIVEAPTISFD
-591 RAKRSLQAQGG
+591 RTRRSLQAQGG
-602 QGGRVASVFVQKD
+602 QVGHVASVFVQKD
-615 KNGKLTPVNVTSDRL
+615 KTGKLTPVNVTSDRL

-637 RAVFSGNVVVRAQDA
+637 KAVFSGNVLVRAQDA
-652 TITSASVQIILLPKK
+652 TITSNSVQVILLPKK
-667 GQTENQSASQLER
+667 GQAENQSASQLER

-694 KATGNKLVYTAAEEK
+694 KASGNKLVYTAADEK
-709 MVLTGTPG
+709 MVLTGIPG

-735 TFFTHDGRVLVGS
+735 TFFTHDGRVLVGR
-748 GETSKTEIPNRIPDA
+748 GETSQTEFPNRIPDA
-763 GKK
+763 SKK

>member
-1 LALNSAPEA
+1 MA
-10 QSRSIVIYHEAMPF
+10 F

-39 VFVVAL
+39 VFIIAL
-45 GFILHGF
+45 GFYLHGV
-52 FKVQEA
+52 FKPQEV
-58 IPDTSKNIPLGV
+58 IPDTHTNIPSGV

-130 AYDPAAKVVSAE
+130 AYDPAAKVVTAE
-142 GEVRIDLEAVSALPP
+142 GEVRIDLEAVSA
-157 AAGQPPAAETKNLIH
+157 AATPGGGPAAETKNLIH
-172 VKTSALTFNENT
+172 VKTSGLTFNENT

-189 KAAIEFRVPEGSG
+189 KAAIEFRVPEGDG

-217 LKSAVRITS
+217 LRSAVRLTS
-226 TGPRKATITGQSATV
+226 TGPRKATITGQSAII
-241 TKNPSRIVMQSAKVE
+241 TKNPSKVVMQSAKVE
-256 EAQRI
+256 EPQRV

-268 VFMGEDS
+268 VFLNEDN

-285 LHASST
+285 LHAVST
-291 GAKAYEIN
+291 GAKAFEIN
-299 APEGELEMADANQ
+299 APEGELEMAEANQ
-312 ARRGVLSG
+312 ARKGVLSG

-333 GRAGKILLTFGTGN
+333 GKAGKILLTFGAANQLT
-347 RLAKARAQDSVQLK
+347 KARAEESVQLK
-361 QGPAGKSQELHA
+361 QGPAGKSQELHTV
-373 AALDLSVKDGRRLE
+373 ALDISVKNGRKLE

-428 GTPDAKIVD
+428 GTPDAKIID
-437 TVPGKPDRILT
+437 AVPGKPDRVLT
-448 SRELTAKFNDK
+448 SHELTAKFNDK
-459 GEIISADQT
+459 GEIVSADQT
-468 GDFHYQEGTQTASAE
+468 GDFHYQEGTETASAE
-483 RARYAAAEE
+483 RAKYAAAEE

-502 VDATQGVTLT
+502 VDATQGIALT

-533 TYSKMSAQPGGAM
+533 TYSKMTAQPGGAM

-558 TATLNSATGVAR
+558 SATMNSATGVAR
-570 YAKARLWQGP
+570 YTKARLWQGP
-580 NIVEAPTINFD
+580 NIVEAPTISFD
-591 RAKRSLQAQGG
+591 RTKRSLQAQGG
-602 QGGRVASVFVQKD
+602 QSGHVASVFVQKD

-630 SYVDAER
+630 SYVDTER
-637 RAVFSGNVVVRAQDA
+637 KAVFSGNVVVRAQDV
-652 TITSASVQIILLPKK
+652 TITSATVQVILLPNKNQAQN
-667 GQTENQSASQLER
+667 QTASQLDR

-694 KATGNKLVYTAAEEK
+694 KAAGNKLVYTAAEEK
-709 MVLTGTPG
+709 MVLTGTPE

-735 TFFTHDGRVLVGS
+735 TFFTHDGRVLVGG
-748 GETSKTEIPNRIPDA
+748 GETSKTENPNRIPDA
-763 GKK
+763 SKK

>member
-1 LALNSAPEA
+1 M
-10 QSRSIVIYHEAMPF
+10 VF
-24 DPKRLRKIFAGGAVF
+24 DPKRLRKVFAGGAVL
-39 VFVVAL
+39 VFVIAL
-45 GFILHGF
+45 GFYLRGF
-52 FKVQEA
+52 FKPQEA
-58 IPDTSKNIPLGV
+58 IPDTPNNIPSGV

-116 RNQDRSDQIYGADF
+116 RNQDRSDQIYGSDF
-130 AYDPAAKVVSAE
+130 AYDPAAKVVTAE
-142 GEVRIDLEAVSALPP
+142 GEVRIDLEAVSSAATP
-157 AAGQPPAAETKNLIH
+157 AGGAAETKNLIH
-172 VKTSALTFNENT
+172 VKTSGLTFNENT

-189 KAAIEFRVPEGSG
+189 KAAIEFRVPEGNG

-217 LKSAVRITS
+217 LKSAVRLTS
-226 TGPRKATITGQSATV
+226 TGPRKATITGQSATI

-256 EAQRI
+256 ESQRV

-268 VFMGEDS
+268 VFLDDDN

-285 LHASST
+285 LHAVST
-291 GAKAYEIN
+291 GAKAFEVN
-299 APEGELEMADANQ
+299 ATEGELEMAGANQ
-312 ARRGVLSG
+312 VRRGVLSG

-325 SKGDSPAE
+325 SQGDSPAE
-333 GRAGKILLTFGTGN
+333 GKAGKILLTFAAAN
-347 RLAKARAQDSVQLK
+347 RLAKARAEDSVQLK

-373 AALDLSVKDGRRLE
+373 VALDLSVKNGRRLE

-399 REQAPGKTT
+399 REQAPGQTT

-437 TVPGKPDRILT
+437 SVPGKPDRILT

-459 GEIISADQT
+459 GEIVSADQT

-483 RARYAAAEE
+483 RAKYTAAEE
-492 TILLSGSPRV
+492 TIFLSGSPRV
-502 VDATQGVTLT
+502 VDATQGITLT
-512 ADSIQLNRK
+512 ADNIQLNRK

-546 LGSADP
+546 LGSAEP

-558 TATLNSATGVAR
+558 TATMNSATGVAR
-570 YAKARLWQGP
+570 YNKARLWQGS
-580 NIVEAPTINFD
+580 NIVEAPTISFD
-591 RAKRSLQAQGG
+591 RTKRSLQAQGG
-602 QGGRVASVFVQKD
+602 QRSRVASVFVQKG

-637 RAVFSGNVVVRAQDA
+637 RAVFSGNVVVHAEDA
-652 TITSASVQIILLPKK
+652 TITSATIQVILLPKQ
-667 GQTENQSASQLER
+667 GQAENQSASQLER
-680 IEAQGDIKIEQGSR
+680 IEAQGDTKIEQGGR
-694 KATGNKLVYTAAEEK
+694 KAAGNKLVYTAADEK
-709 MVLTGTPG
+709 MVLTGTPD

-763 GKK
+763 SKK

>member
-1 LALNSAPEA
+1 MVRQGAT
-10 QSRSIVIYHEAMPF
+10 VCFVVYHEDMAF

-45 GFILHGF
+45 GFYLHGI
-52 FKVQEA
+52 FKEQTV
-58 IPDTSKNIPLGV
+58 IHDTPRNIPSGV

-110 SITVFG
+110 SITVYG

-130 AYDPAAKVVSAE
+130 AYDPVAKMVTAE
-142 GEVRIDLEAVSALPP
+142 GEVRIDLEAVSATSSSSG
-157 AAGQPPAAETKNLIH
+157 APPAAETKNLIH

-189 KAAIEFRVPEGSG
+189 RAAIEFRVPEGNG

-217 LKSAVRITS
+217 LKSAVRLTS
-226 TGPRKATITGQSATV
+226 TGQRKATITGQSAV
-241 TKNPSRIVMQSAKVE
+241 ITKNPSKVVMQSAKVE
-256 EAQRI
+256 EPQRV

-268 VFMGEDS
+268 VFLSDDN

-285 LHASST
+285 LHAEST
-291 GAKAYEIN
+291 GAKAFEVS
-299 APEGELEMADANQ
+299 APEGELQMADANQ
-312 ARRGVLSG
+312 ARSGVLSG

-333 GRAGKILLTFGTGN
+333 GKAGKILLSFGAGN
-347 RLAKARAQDSVQLK
+347 RLVKARAQDSVQLK

-373 AALDLSVKDGRRLE
+373 VALDISIKGGRRLE

-399 REQAPGKTT
+399 REQASGKTT

-414 ETVFNDQNRPVSLY
+414 ETVFNSQNRPVSLY

-437 TVPGKPDRILT
+437 SIPGKPDRIL
-448 SRELTAKFNDK
+448 SSHELTAKFNEK
-459 GEIISADQT
+459 GEIVSGDQS

-483 RARYAAAEE
+483 RARYSAAEE
-492 TILLSGSPRV
+492 TILLYGSPRV

-512 ADSIQLNRK
+512 ADSVQLNRK
-521 TRNAFAQDNVKT
+521 TRNAVAEDNVKT
-533 TYSKMSAQPGGAM
+533 TYSKLTAQPGGAM

-558 TATLNSATGVAR
+558 IMTLNSATGIAR
-570 YAKARLWQGP
+570 YSKARLWQGA
-580 NIVEAPTINFD
+580 NIVEAPTISFD
-591 RAKRSLQAQGG
+591 QKRRSLQAQGG
-602 QGGRVASVFVQKD
+602 QGGHVASVFVQKD
-615 KNGKLTPVNVTSDRL
+615 KTGKLTPVNVTSDRL

-637 RAVFSGNVVVRAQDA
+637 KAVFSGNVIVRAQDA
-652 TITSASVQIILLPKK
+652 TINSNSVQVVLLPKK
-667 GQTENQSASQLER
+667 GQAENQSASQLER

-694 KATGNKLVYTAAEEK
+694 KAAGNKLVYTAAEEK
-709 MVLTGTPG
+709 MVLTGTPAQA
-717 KLPSIFD
+717 P
-724 AERGQISGDSL
+724 
-735 TFFTHDGRVLVGS
+735 
-748 GETSKTEIPNRIPDA
+748 
-763 GKK
+763 